1 MRAGEKE
8 RLGLIRMITAAIK
21 QREVDERIV
30 LDDAQVLSVL
40 EKMIKQRKESLVQF
54 QAGNRQDLV
63 DKESAEIALLQTYL
77 PSQLNEAEIDALIAE
92 AVAAT
97 GATGIKDMGKVMGL
111 VKAKAQGRAD
121 MAAVGA
127 KIKAKLANLTATG
140 PWPAASHKHFIDE
153 IVARSDIVEIIGAR
167 VALKKSGREYKA
179 CCPFHN
185 EKTPSFWVSP
195 DKQFYH
201 CFGCGAHGTVV
212 GFLMQYEKLGFLD
225 AVADLAQRA
234 GLELPR
240 EAQTGRD
247 PGGGDLY
254 ELMNRVS
261 RFFEQN
267 LADHPRAH
275 DYLAGRGIDAP
286 TGAKFALGYAPD
298 SWNALLHRFGTDDA
312 ERHRLLLA
320 GLIIERDGAKGRGG
334 DEAGGGY
341 YDRFRDRL
349 MFPIRD
355 ARGRV
360 LGFGGRIIDQGEPKY
375 LNSPETPLFHKGREL
390 YGLYEARQ
398 ARNDF
403 KRLMVVEGYMDV
415 VRLHQAGITY
425 AIATLGTATT
435 QEHLNKI
442 FRLTGELVFCFDG
455 DAAGLKAAWRALE
468 NALPLARDG
477 RELKFMFLPQG
488 HDPDT
493 LVAAEGAEG
502 FELRLKEALP
512 LSEYLVRHLVAQVE
526 VAEVGGRARLAALAA
541 PLFARMPEGVYR
553 DLTLDRLAAEVRMPA
568 IKLREHLAAAARSAG
583 RGGGPAGS
591 GPAAAGDGPAVGRAE
606 PTRRTGGRI
615 SAGRGNLLSQ
625 AIGLVLHH
633 PAAARAVAVGEAAGA
648 DLAGVDLPGIGVL
661 NELLGQASEMT
672 QPTTAMLLERWR
684 DRPEYHRLTE
694 LALAPS
700 MVEDASGAAQELKM
714 AIQKLIE
721 HHGPGRRVN
730 ELLRKAEDIGLN
742 FDEKAELSQLLKSRS
757 RPGGPPPAGRGQ

>member
-1 MRAGEKE
+1 MAG
-8 RLGLIRMITAAIK
+8 
-21 QREVDERIV
+21 RIP
-30 LDDAQVLSVL
+30 Q
-40 EKMIKQRKESLVQF
+40 
-54 QAGNRQDLV
+54 
-63 DKESAEIALLQTYL
+63 
-77 PSQLNEAEIDALIAE
+77 P
-92 AVAAT
+92 
-97 GATGIKDMGKVMGL
+97 
-111 VKAKAQGRAD
+111 
-121 MAAVGA
+121 
-127 KIKAKLANLTATG
+127 
-140 PWPAASHKHFIDE
+140 FIDE

-167 VALKKSGREYKA
+167 VSLKKSGREYKA
-179 CCPFHN
+179 CCPFHG

-240 EAQTGRD
+240 EALGTRD
-247 PGGGDLY
+247 GAAGGDLY
-254 ELMNRVS
+254 DLMMRAS

-267 LADHPRAH
+267 LSDTPRARE
-275 DYLAGRGIDAP
+275 YAARRGIDGV
-286 TGAKFALGYAPD
+286 TGAKFALGYASD
-298 SWNALLHRFGTDDA
+298 SWNALLNRFGTDES
-312 ERHRLLLA
+312 ERRRLLQS
-320 GLIIERDGAKGRGG
+320 GLIVERDAGGARGG
-334 DEAGGGY
+334 GGGEASGGGY

-355 ARGRV
+355 SRGRV

-375 LNSPETPLFHKGREL
+375 LNSPETALFHKGREL

-442 FRLTGELVFCFDG
+442 FRLTSELVFCFDG
-455 DAAGLKAAWRALE
+455 DGAGLKAAWRALE

-493 LVAAEGAEG
+493 LVAAEGAES
-502 FELRLKEALP
+502 FEDRLKDSLP
-512 LSEYLVRHLVAQVE
+512 LSEYLVRQLASQVE
-526 VAEVGGRARLAALAA
+526 SSDVGGRAKLAALAA
-541 PLFARMPEGVYR
+541 PLFARMPDGVYR
-553 DLTLDRLAAEVRMPA
+553 DLTLERLASEVRMPA
-568 IKLREHLAAAARSAG
+568 SKLREHLE
-583 RGGGPAGS
+583 
-591 GPAAAGDGPAVGRAE
+591 AAGKATGRAGASVHPRETERAE
-606 PTRRTGGRI
+606 PIRPSRGRM

-633 PAAARAVAVGEAAGA
+633 PAAARAVAGRQA
-648 DLAGVDLPGIGVL
+648 LAGVELPGIAVL
-661 NELLGQASEMT
+661 NELLDQAAEMA

-684 DRPEYHRLTE
+684 ERPEYHRLTE
-694 LALAPS
+694 LALAPA
-700 MVEDASGAAQELKM
+700 MVEDKSGAAKELQM
-714 AIQKLIE
+714 AVQKLQE
-721 HHGPGRRVN
+721 HHGPGRRMN
-730 ELLRKAEDIGLN
+730 ELLRKAEEMGLN
-742 FDEKAELSQLLKSRS
+742 YDEKAELSLLLRS
-757 RPGGPPPAGRGQ
+757 KARPGTPPSSTGG